1 VQLHRIKLVNF
12 RQHAD
17 TEIEFGP
24 GITAIVGPNGS
35 GKSTLLEA
43 IAWAFYGNSAARGTR
58 DSIRR
63 HRAPGRS
70 QVRVEVDFGLGAH
83 EYQVS
88 RGLYKAELFQDR
100 QKQPIADSQQEVSGR
115 VTRVLG
121 LSREEF
127 FNTYFTGQKELAVM
141 SAMGSA
147 DRSRFLSRILG
158 YDKLKL
164 GQDKLR
170 EVRTRRRGEL
180 AGLEQGLANEEEL
193 QRDLDQARQRLQDAA
208 TRASSVKQAHGAA
221 IRLLEAKGPA
231 WTEMVKV
238 RESVLSLDSE
248 LRVAERDVQEARRD
262 FERLDK
268 ELAEALD
275 ARTQLQG
282 IEPDLAKVVPLAE
295 ELERLEREAQAAGRR
310 RALSGQVSEVRDL
323 RDRLIQQLEELGDT
337 ERAAEQAREA
347 LALVREEH
355 RKAEEDEEKARTGWI
370 RDKQDA
376 ETKRQSLRDQYRD
389 LQKHREGV
397 VGAGPEGICP
407 TCKRPL
413 GSHHDSALEA
423 LDRQLEEIEIDGK
436 YFGRRVEQLADEPD
450 EAKQA
455 KQCTVD
461 AAGRVEVALQD
472 VARCEDRSKERG
484 QAESEFERLAARLSE
499 LSAEMDALP
508 EAYDAERHDDVR
520 TELRVLEPVK
530 RRGIELQVKA
540 ERAELLV
547 ADAETAEKTLS
558 DREARFE
565 RLKQAMA
572 DLGYSE
578 EAFTIARTEYEMAE
592 AAAREAEIELASA
605 EADQRAASAALELAE
620 QRIRDRRERANSA
633 VAVRRDIR
641 LHDELDW
648 GLQDLRADLNASM
661 RPEIADRASAFLA
674 DLTDG
679 RYGQLELDEH
689 YQSLIVEDGVP
700 KLVVSGGEEDLV
712 NLVMRLAIGQ
722 MVAER
727 AGQPLSLLVLD
738 EIFGSLDENRRG
750 LVVDLL
756 HRLGGRFPQVVLITH
771 IETVVDGVD
780 RVLRVDYDQD
790 RGAAM
795 VTEDGASLG
804 QLA

>member
-17 TEIEFGP
+17 TEIELGP

-35 GKSTLLEA
+35 GKSTILEA
-43 IAWAFYGNSAARGTR
+43 IAWAFYGNAAARGSR

-70 QVRVEVDFGLGAH
+70 QVRVEVDFGIGAH
-83 EYQVS
+83 EFSVS
-88 RGLYKAELFQDR
+88 RGMYKAELFQDHESN
-100 QKQPIADSQQEVSGR
+100 PIAVSQQEVSGR

-121 LSREEF
+121 LNREEF

-141 SAMGSA
+141 SAMGST

-180 AGLEQGLANEEEL
+180 AGLEQGLANEE
-193 QRDLDQARQRLQDAA
+193 DLIRERDQALERTAA
-208 TRASSVKQAHGAA
+208 AASKAAAVKATHAAA
-221 IRLLEAKGPA
+221 IRLLEAKGPT
-231 WTEMVKV
+231 WTRMVEL

-248 LRVAERDVQEARRD
+248 LRVAERDVQEARRE
-262 FERLDK
+262 FERLDR

-275 ARTQLQG
+275 ARTQLHV
-282 IEPDLAKVVPLAE
+282 IAPDLARMVPLTE

-310 RALSGQVSEVRDL
+310 RALSGQVSEIREQIG
-323 RDRLIQQLEELGDT
+323 RLQRQLAELGDT
-337 ERAAEQAREA
+337 ARAANEARES
-347 LALVREEH
+347 LTRVRDEH
-355 RKAEEDEEKARTGWI
+355 RQAEENEEKALTGWI

-397 VGAGPEGICP
+397 VNAGPEGICP
-407 TCKRPL
+407 TCTRPL
-413 GSHHDSALEA
+413 GENYDSALGA

-436 YFGRRVEQLADEPD
+436 YFARRVDQLTDEPED
-450 EAKQA
+450 VKQA
-455 KQCTVD
+455 KALATE
-461 AAGRVEVALQD
+461 AARLVEIALQE
-472 VARCEDRSKERG
+472 VARCDDRSKERS
-484 QAESEFERLAARLSE
+484 QAESEHQRLNARMGE
-499 LSAEMDALP
+499 LTREIEDLP
-508 EAYDAERHDDVR
+508 EAYDAERHDEVR
-520 TELRVLEPVK
+520 AEIRVLDPINT
-530 RRGIELQVKA
+530 RGIELRVKA

-547 ADAETAEKTLS
+547 VDAETSEKNLS

-565 RLKQAMA
+565 RLQMAMA

-578 EAFTIARTEYEMAE
+578 EGFTAARAEYEMAE
-592 AAAREAEIELASA
+592 AAARDAEVELVSV
-605 EADQRAASAALELAE
+605 EADQRAVVAALSLAE
-620 QRIRDRRERANSA
+620 QRINERQERAKNA
-633 VAVRRDIR
+633 LVVRRDIR
-641 LHDELDW
+641 LHDELDQ
-648 GLQDLRADLNASM
+648 GLQDLRAELNASM
-661 RPEIADRASAFLA
+661 RPEIVERASVFLS
-674 DLTDG
+674 DLTGG
-679 RYGQLELDEH
+679 RYGQLELDEQ
-689 YQSLIVEDGVP
+689 YRSLIVEDGVP

-712 NLVMRLAIGQ
+712 NLVLRLAIGH

-756 HRLGGRFPQVVLITH
+756 HKLGGRFPQVVLITH
-771 IETVVDGVD
+771 IESVVDGVD
-780 RVLRVDYDQD
+780 RVLRVDYDQN
-790 RGAAM
+790 RGAATVM
-795 VTEDGASLG
+795 EDGGALV
-804 QLA
+804 L

>member
-1 VQLHRIKLVNF
+1 MQLHRIKLVNF
-12 RQHAD
+12 RQHAE

-24 GITAIVGPNGS
+24 GITAIVGPNGA

-43 IAWAFYGNSAARGTR
+43 IAWAFYGNAAARGSR

-70 QVRVEVDFGLGAH
+70 QVRVEVDFTLGAH
-83 EYQVS
+83 EFRVA

-100 QKQPIADSQQEVSGR
+100 QNDPIADSQQEVSSR
-115 VTRVLG
+115 ITRVMG
-121 LSREEF
+121 LSRDEF

-141 SAMGSA
+141 GAMGST
-147 DRSRFLSRILG
+147 DRSRFLSKILG

-170 EVRTRRRGEL
+170 EVRTRARGEL

-193 QRDLDQARQRLQDAA
+193 ERDLEHARCRAQEVEAQSSSAKKAHVAA
-208 TRASSVKQAHGAA
+208 KRVF
-221 IRLLEAKGPA
+221 EAKGPA

-262 FERLDK
+262 FERLDR

-275 ARTQLQG
+275 ARTQLQ
-282 IEPDLAKVVPLAE
+282 IIAPELSTVAPLAE
-295 ELERLEREAQAAGRR
+295 ELERLEKEAQAAGRR
-310 RALSGQVSEVRDL
+310 RALSGKVSEVRDL
-323 RDRLIQQLEELGDT
+323 RERLMRQLAELGDT
-337 ERAAEQAREA
+337 KRAAVEARESLESA
-347 LALVREEH
+347 RAEH
-355 RKAEEDEEKARTGWI
+355 GTAEEEEEKARTGWI

-389 LQKHREGV
+389 LQKHREAV
-397 VGAGPEGICP
+397 VGAGPDGICP

-413 GSHHDSALEA
+413 GTYHDSALEA

-436 YFGRRVEQLADEPD
+436 YFGRRVDQLADEPD
-450 EAKQA
+450 EVKLAK
-455 KQCTVD
+455 KSTVET
-461 AAGRVEVALQD
+461 ARRVEVALQE
-472 VARCEDRSKERG
+472 VARCDDRAKERA
-484 QAESEFERLAARLSE
+484 QAEAELERLATRLSE
-499 LSAEMDALP
+499 LSGEMEALP
-508 EAYDAERHDDVR
+508 EAYDAERHDEVR
-520 TELRVLEPVK
+520 QELRVLEPIK
-530 RRGIELQVKA
+530 KRGIELQVKA
-540 ERAELLV
+540 ERAEPLV
-547 ADAETAEKTLS
+547 GDAEAAEKSLS
-558 DREARFE
+558 SREE
-565 RLKQAMA
+565 RLGRLKTSMA

-578 EAFTIARTEYEMAE
+578 DAFTTARTEYEMAE
-592 AAAREAEIELASA
+592 VAAREAEIELASV
-605 EADQRAASAALELAE
+605 EADVRAAATALEAAE
-620 QRIRDRRERANSA
+620 RRIRDRKERAESA
-633 VAVRRDIR
+633 LVVRKDIR

-648 GLQDLRADLNASM
+648 ALQDLRAELNASM
-661 RPEIADRASAFLA
+661 RPEIADRASVFLS

-679 RYGQLELDEH
+679 RYGQLELDEQ
-689 YQSLIVEDGVP
+689 YRSLIVEDGVP

-712 NLVMRLAIGQ
+712 NLVLRLAIGQ

-756 HRLGGRFPQVVLITH
+756 HKLGGRFPQVVLITH

-790 RGAAM
+790 RGAAT
-795 VTEDGASLG
+795 VTERGATLG
-804 QLA
+804 QRV

>member
-1 VQLHRIKLVNF
+1 MQLHRIRLVNF

-17 TEIEFGP
+17 TEIELGP

-43 IAWAFYGNSAARGTR
+43 IAWAFYGNAAARGSR

-70 QVRVEVDFGLGAH
+70 QVRVEVDFGMGAH
-83 EYQVS
+83 EFRVS
-88 RGLYKAELFQDR
+88 RGMYKAELFQD
-100 QKQPIADSQQEVSGR
+100 QESNPIAVSQQEVSGR

-121 LSREEF
+121 LNREEF

-141 SAMGSA
+141 GAMGST

-180 AGLEQGLANEEEL
+180 AGLEQGLANEE
-193 QRDLDQARQRLQDAA
+193 DLIRERDQALE
-208 TRASSVKQAHGAA
+208 RASAAANKASAVKGAHAAA
-221 IRLLEAKGPA
+221 IRLLEAKGPT
-231 WTEMVKV
+231 WTRMVEL

-248 LRVAERDVQEARRD
+248 LRVAERDVQEARRE
-262 FERLDK
+262 FERLDR

-275 ARTQLQG
+275 ARTQLHV
-282 IEPDLAKVVPLAE
+282 IAPDLARVVPLAE

-310 RALSGQVSEVRDL
+310 RALSGQVSEIREQIG
-323 RDRLIQQLEELGDT
+323 RLQRQLTEMGDT
-337 ERAAEQAREA
+337 ARAANEARES
-347 LALVREEH
+347 LTRVREEH
-355 RKAEEDEEKARTGWI
+355 RQAEENEEKARTGWI

-397 VGAGPEGICP
+397 VNAGPEGICP
-407 TCKRPL
+407 TCTRPL
-413 GSHHDSALEA
+413 RENYESALEA

-436 YFGRRVEQLADEPD
+436 YFARRVDQLTDEPED
-450 EAKQA
+450 VKQA
-455 KQCTVD
+455 KALATE
-461 AAGRVEVALQD
+461 AARVVEIALQE
-472 VARCEDRSKERG
+472 VARCDDRSKERN
-484 QAESEFERLAARLSE
+484 QADAEQQRLNARMGE
-499 LSAEMDALP
+499 LTREIEDLP
-508 EAYDAERHDDVR
+508 EAYDAERHDEVR
-520 TELRVLEPVK
+520 AEIRVLDPIN
-530 RRGIELQVKA
+530 RRGIELRVKA

-547 ADAETAEKTLS
+547 VDAERSEKNLS
-558 DREARFE
+558 DLEARFE
-565 RLKQAMA
+565 RLQRAMT

-578 EAFTIARTEYEMAE
+578 EGFKSARAEYEMAE
-592 AAAREAEIELASA
+592 AAAREAEVELVSV
-605 EADQRAASAALELAE
+605 EADQRAVVAALSLAE
-620 QRIRDRRERANSA
+620 QRINERQERAKNA
-633 VAVRRDIR
+633 LVVRRDIR
-641 LHDELDW
+641 LHDELDQ
-648 GLQDLRADLNASM
+648 GLQDLRAELNASM
-661 RPEIADRASAFLA
+661 RPELVERASAFLS
-674 DLTDG
+674 DLTGG
-679 RYGQLELDEH
+679 RYGQLELDEQ
-689 YQSLIVEDGVP
+689 YRSLIVEDGEP

-712 NLVMRLAIGQ
+712 NLVLRLAIGQ

-756 HRLGGRFPQVVLITH
+756 HKLGGRFPQVVLITH
-771 IETVVDGVD
+771 IESVVDGVD
-780 RVLRVDYDQD
+780 RVLRVDYDQN
-790 RGAAM
+790 RGAATVM
-795 VTEDGASLG
+795 EDGGALV
-804 QLA
+804 L